1 MPNSHLSAGTPL
13 GALGAVCFQTKSFRV
28 AQTKPCFL
36 LKATPIS
43 GAKRNVPHGTFR
55 FAVRHLMRTMVS
67 DSRTALLAE
76 LFHMEHSVLQSGA
89 KLFVRRF
96 SRGTFKIEY
105 SHCSTWNNRTK
116 RSRTESLRRRRTLC
130 RLTEGSVST
139 KRFQQKEQEKT
150 PFCID
155 NPHGFC
161 YNITNVQKRLR
172 PFSAV
177 SFLTQFRPLA
187 GSGQK
192 SGFLAGDRRT

>member
-1 MPNSHLSAGTPL
+1 MAHWGQS
-13 GALGAVCFQTKSFRV
+13 VFKTKCFRV
-28 AQTKPCFL
+28 SQTKPCFL

-55 FAVRHLMRTMVS
+55 FAVRHSMRTMAS

-76 LFHMEHSVLQSGA
+76 LFHMEHSVLQSVA

-96 SRGTFKIEY
+96 SRSTFKIEY

-116 RSRTESLRRRRTLC
+116 RSRHRKPAQAPHA
-130 RLTEGSVST
+130 VSSHGRECKT

-161 YNITNVQKRLR
+161 YNIINVQKRLHL
-172 PFSAV
+172 FSAV

>member
-55 FAVRHLMRTMVS
+55 FAVRHSMRTMAS

-76 LFHMEHSVLQSGA
+76 LFHMEHSVLQSVA
-89 KLFVRRF
+89 RLFVRRF
-96 SRGTFKIEY
+96 LGATFKTGH

-116 RSRTESLRRRRTLC
+116 HPAQKAFAGAARCAVSRKGALNKKIP
-130 RLTEGSVST
+130 T
-139 KRFQQKEQEKT
+139 KRKRKT

-155 NPHGFC
+155 NPHGLC
-161 YNITNVQKRLR
+161 YNINVQKRSHT
-172 PFSAV
+172 FSAV
-177 SFLTQFRPLA
+177 SFLSQFRPLPVLGRKA
-187 GSGQK
+187 A
-192 SGFLAGDRRT
+192 F

>member
-1 MPNSHLSAGTPL
+1 MAHLGKS
-13 GALGAVCFQTKSFRV
+13 VFKTKCFRV
-28 AQTKPCFL
+28 SQTKPCFH

-43 GAKRNVPHGTFR
+43 GAKRNVPCGTFR
-55 FAVRHLMRTMVS
+55 FAVRHSMRLWLQTAA
-67 DSRTALLAE
+67 TALLAE
-76 LFHMEHSVLQSGA
+76 LFHMEHSVLQSVA

-96 SRGTFKIEY
+96 SRGPSSLSIRIVPHGT
-105 SHCSTWNNRTK
+105 TAQRAPG
-116 RSRTESLRRRRTLC
+116 TESLRRRSTLC
-130 RLTEGSVST
+130 RLTEGSIKT

-161 YNITNVQKRLR
+161 YNVINVQKRLH

-177 SFLTQFRPLA
+177 SFLSQFRPLA

>member
-55 FAVRHLMRTMVS
+55 FAVRHSMRTMAS

-76 LFHMEHSVLQSGA
+76 LFHMEHSVLQSVA

-96 SRGTFKIEY
+96 SRGTIKTEY

-116 RSRTESLRRRRTLC
+116 RSRHRKPKQAPHAVPSHGREC
-130 RLTEGSVST
+130 KT

-161 YNITNVQKRLR
+161 YNITNVQKRLH

-177 SFLTQFRPLA
+177 SFLTQFRPLPVLGRKA
-187 GSGQK
+187 A
-192 SGFLAGDRRT
+192 F